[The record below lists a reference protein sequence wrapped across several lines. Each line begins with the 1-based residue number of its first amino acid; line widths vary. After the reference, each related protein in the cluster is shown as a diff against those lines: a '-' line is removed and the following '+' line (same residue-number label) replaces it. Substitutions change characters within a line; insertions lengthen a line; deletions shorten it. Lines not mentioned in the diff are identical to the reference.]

1 MRCSDLR
8 MGLAAV
14 TVFLPVVLTAAY
26 GITKGDNAAAE
37 NQTTVAAQALQPVAA
52 LARPSAAPVA
62 PVVIVPLTLTAAS
75 DVATATPV
83 AATDAASATTLHE
96 AHATH
101 HHPAKGHHPHR
112 AG

>member
-26 GITKGDNAAAE
+26 GVTRGDNPAEEAAA
-37 NQTTVAAQALQPVAA
+37 VAVPTLRPFVALEEPPVA
-52 LARPSAAPVA
+52 LKAATPVA
-62 PVVIVPLTLTAAS
+62 PLTLTAAS
-75 DVATATPV
+75 EVATATPAV
-83 AATDAASATTLHE
+83 AATEAASPLRE
-96 AHATH
+96 AHAKRH
-101 HHPAKGHHPHR
+101 HWAKERHPHH